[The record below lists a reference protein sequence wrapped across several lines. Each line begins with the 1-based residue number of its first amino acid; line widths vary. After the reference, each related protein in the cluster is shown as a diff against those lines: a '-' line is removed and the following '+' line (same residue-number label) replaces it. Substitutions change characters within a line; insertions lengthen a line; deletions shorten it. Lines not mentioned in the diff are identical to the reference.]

1 MIKIKIIYEN
11 LKELIIILQRNKVVI
26 KIIVQVSVLA
36 ETHTHTHTHTHIFQ
50 FSMRCD
56 PMTRGL
62 TRSLKTE
69 QTLWDQD
76 CKDLNVRLILLLP
89 WLGLDSP

>member
-36 ETHTHTHTHTHIFQ
+36 ETHTHTHTLPT
-50 FSMRCD
+50 
-56 PMTRGL
+56 
-62 TRSLKTE
+62 
-69 QTLWDQD
+69 WDYRYTSTY
-76 CKDLNVRLILLLP
+76 CIYIEE
-89 WLGLDSP
+89 